1 MAASATSLPLKY
13 RIVQPVDIERCYQ
26 LETTA
31 YPPEDQASKSV
42 LQHRQHHAAAFFRC
56 VLLKKQSEILDD
68 GVFNGLSL
76 SDSKEDDACHH
87 VHHSNHNELIGYV
100 CGTRCHDFAPAMELK
115 TSQPQ
120 DRENNSSTGA
130 SNIYYPYPM
139 KHEPTGPY
147 LAIHSVVVQPEYRNQ
162 GVARAVLDNYIKS
175 IETFN
180 ASADSTKPSITK
192 RGSLIKDKVQKRPT
206 KIEKLILVTKSHLL
220 DFFIS
225 VGFRWRATIS
235 LGKSSVYELERD
247 VTSSLPSLTPSS
259 PVDALKSAL
268 PILLSQPNNTEQD
281 CYLVDAFA
289 NPRRCGS
296 GNAAAIVVL
305 DGPPSRL
312 IAERQTRI
320 KDEDEGQWGVLNEQ
334 LNEILSHIAM
344 DEEDEEELAEM
355 RAEVWMHFVA
365 REFHQPATGEHF
377 TQIMYLVNILVA
389 LKTLCVCLFQPLF
402 GRSSMYKTMSAM
414 TCLTMNL
421 INLMKCFL
429 IDRSNDYLS

>member
-1 MAASATSLPLKY
+1 MAATPGTPLPLTY

-26 LETTA
+26 LEQQA
-31 YPPEDQASKSV
+31 YSPDDQASKSV

-68 GVFNGLSL
+68 GAFNGLGF

-100 CGTRCHDFAPAMELK
+100 CGTRCHDFAPPMELK

-120 DRENNSSTGA
+120 DRDSNSSTGA
-130 SNIYYPYPM
+130 SNVYYPYPM

-162 GVARAVLDNYIKS
+162 GVARALLENYIKS

-180 ASADSTKPSITK
+180 ASADNAKPSISK
-192 RGSLIKDKVQKRPT
+192 RGSLIKDKVQKRPI

-225 VGFRWRATIS
+225 MGFRWRATIS
-235 LGKSSVYELERD
+235 LGESSVYELERE
-247 VTSSLPSLTPSS
+247 VTPSLPFLSPMSSS
-259 PVDALKSAL
+259 PVDALKGAL

-305 DGPPSRL
+305 DGPPSML
-312 IAERQTRI
+312 IAERQARM
-320 KDEDEGQWGVLNEQ
+320 KDEDEGQLNEQ
-334 LNEILSHIAM
+334 LNEILSNIAM

-365 REFHQPATGEHF
+365 KEFHQPATGKHF
-377 TQIMYLVNILVA
+377 TLRTRLTVFWPLFVYA
-389 LKTLCVCLFQPLF
+389 CLFQPLS
-402 GRSSMYKTMSAM
+402 GQSSMYKTMLAM
-414 TCLTMNL
+414 TCLTMHL
-421 INLMKCFL
+421 INPMKFFL
-429 IDRSNDYLS
+429 IDSKSDFLY